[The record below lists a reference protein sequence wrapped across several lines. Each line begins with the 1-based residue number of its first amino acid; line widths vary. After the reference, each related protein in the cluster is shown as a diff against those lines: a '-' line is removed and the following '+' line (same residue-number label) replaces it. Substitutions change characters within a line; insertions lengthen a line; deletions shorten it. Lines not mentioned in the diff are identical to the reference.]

1 MRPRLLHCLVR
12 ASWLS
17 LAVAAGAGSGLPAGA
32 ADAAAP
38 ARPPLAPCGPAES
51 PADALCGSLEVPED
65 PRQPQGRRISLPLV
79 VLPAVEG
86 TGGESALFELDGG
99 PGLTSTDSKDFFFG
113 PGRAFRRGRDVVLLD
128 QRGTGDGPHALR
140 CPALERR
147 GPLDDDY
154 DPAAVEACRDELASR
169 ADLTL
174 YGTWHAAGDLDHA
187 RAALGYE
194 RIDLWALSYGTK
206 LAQVYMKRFPGRV
219 RTAFLVGTV
228 PIDAR
233 APLFHA
239 AGAQRALDAV
249 FADCQLDAACRA
261 AYPDLRADWRRLLA
275 RLDAGPVR
283 AAVPASGDQEGRAVE
298 IRRGPF
304 GEAFRGLL
312 TMTSGQREVP
322 RIIHRAAA
330 GDWGPFLARLRTGP
344 SPFAEGEYMSVEC
357 AEGAPR
363 IATADVAAATAGTF
377 LGDYRVR
384 GQLGACALWPRGE
397 LPQGFF
403 EPAADPAAAVLV
415 LSGEADH
422 VAPPAWSAA
431 VCGALPRCRLVRV
444 PHLGHGPFDLD
455 SWQGGAVECFDR
467 LALELLTGGDAERV
481 DASCVRAMVP
491 PPFAV
496 DPP

>member
-17 LAVAAGAGSGLPAGA
+17 LAVAAGSGLPAGA
-32 ADAAAP
+32 DAARP
-38 ARPPLAPCGPAES
+38 ARPGLEPCGPAES

-65 PRQPQGRRISLPLV
+65 PRQPQGRRIALPLV

-86 TGGESALFELDGG
+86 TAGESALFELDGG
-99 PGLTSTDSKDFFFG
+99 PGLTSTDSKDFFVG

-128 QRGTGDGPHALR
+128 QRGTGDGPHSLR

-154 DPAAVEACRDELASR
+154 DTAAVEACRDELASV
-169 ADLTL
+169 AYLPHST
-174 YGTWHAAGDLDHA
+174 TCHAAGDLGHD

-219 RTAFLVGTV
+219 RTACLVGTV

-283 AAVPASGDQEGRAVE
+283 ASAPG
-298 IRRGPF
+298 
-304 GEAFRGLL
+304 
-312 TMTSGQREVP
+312 
-322 RIIHRAAA
+322 AAA
-330 GDWGPFLARLRTGP
+330 G
-344 SPFAEGEYMSVEC
+344 E
-357 AEGAPR
+357 
-363 IATADVAAATAGTF
+363 
-377 LGDYRVR
+377 
-384 GQLGACALWPRGE
+384 QGE
-397 LPQGFF
+397 L
-403 EPAADPAAAVLV
+403 EI
-415 LSGEADH
+415 
-422 VAPPAWSAA
+422 
-431 VCGALPRCRLVRV
+431 
-444 PHLGHGPFDLD
+444 
-455 SWQGGAVECFDR
+455 
-467 LALELLTGGDAERV
+467 
-481 DASCVRAMVP
+481 
-491 PPFAV
+491 
-496 DPP
+496 